1 MATPSQWRNQN
12 QSRLKPTPP
21 LLVPSG
27 NKYRIAVNRQLQIV
41 LSLAIKIPVVR
52 VIVSGSFVKH
62 FGQVL
67 MLSEPDV
74 TTVDRSARSS
84 PFVANHATNTIREVA
99 NSASERS
106 RAKTGQST
114 STAPHYNPVSQRGTT
129 CIASKMTLDT
139 PTALAA
145 VAAAMDIES
154 LEKALEEASFLE
166 KIPGDD
172 RQKWRGT

>member
-1 MATPSQWRNQN
+1 
-12 QSRLKPTPP
+12 
-21 LLVPSG
+21 
-27 NKYRIAVNRQLQIV
+27 
-41 LSLAIKIPVVR
+41 
-52 VIVSGSFVKH
+52 
-62 FGQVL
+62 
-67 MLSEPDV
+67 MLSEPGV
-74 TTVDRSARSS
+74 LTVDRSARSS

-166 KIPGDD
+166 KIPADD
-172 RQKWRGT
+172 LPKWRGP